1 MCQQLNLHHSVI
13 LSQQLHGLQV
23 ADTVASHVGIKL
35 LSLAISRWKIM
46 QMYITVTR
54 NLDIFVGNKT
64 EMFAAERSLFE
75 RT

>member
-1 MCQQLNLHHSVI
+1 M
-13 LSQQLHGLQV
+13 
-23 ADTVASHVGIKL
+23 VASHVGIKL

-46 QMYITVTR
+46 QMYITLTR

-64 EMFAAERSLFE
+64 EMFAAERSLFV